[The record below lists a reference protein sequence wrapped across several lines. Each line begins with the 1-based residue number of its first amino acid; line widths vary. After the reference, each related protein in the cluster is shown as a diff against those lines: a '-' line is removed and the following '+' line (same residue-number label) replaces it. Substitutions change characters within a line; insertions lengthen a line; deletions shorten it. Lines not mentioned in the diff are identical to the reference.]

1 MSHTALLADDEPLLL
16 RALRL
21 QLQQLWPELQIVAEA
36 ANGIDALRLLGEL
49 QPDVAFLDIKMPGL
63 SGLDVALGA
72 RDTQIVF
79 VTAYDEFAIE
89 AFDKQ
94 ALDYLLKPV
103 NEARLQKTISRL
115 QSRLETGTT
124 APAQAPTPG
133 EPWLRWLRVGIGNDV
148 RLIDVDSVIYFQAAD
163 KYTGVFSSDGEFLIR
178 TPIKE
183 LMEQLDPGQFWQI
196 HRSSIVK
203 ISAITQASRD
213 FSGKIALTLKQC
225 QQKLAVSKP
234 YAHLFRQM

>member
-49 QPDVAFLDIKMPGL
+49 QPDVAFLDIKIPGL
-63 SGLDVALGA
+63 SGLDVALGG
-72 RDTQIVF
+72 RDTQMVF

-103 NEARLQKTISRL
+103 NEARLQKTITRL
-115 QSRLETGTT
+115 QSRLAAGKT
-124 APAQAPTPG
+124 APA
-133 EPWLRWLRVGIGNDV
+133 
-148 RLIDVDSVIYFQAAD
+148 
-163 KYTGVFSSDGEFLIR
+163 
-178 TPIKE
+178 
-183 LMEQLDPGQFWQI
+183 
-196 HRSSIVK
+196 
-203 ISAITQASRD
+203 
-213 FSGKIALTLKQC
+213 
-225 QQKLAVSKP
+225 
-234 YAHLFRQM
+234 

>member
-72 RDTQIVF
+72 RETQIVF

-103 NEARLQKTISRL
+103 NEARLQKTITRL
-115 QSRLETGTT
+115 QQRL
-124 APAQAPTPG
+124 Q
-133 EPWLRWLRVGIGNDV
+133 IG
-148 RLIDVDSVIYFQAAD
+148 R
-163 KYTGVFSSDGEFLIR
+163 
-178 TPIKE
+178 
-183 LMEQLDPGQFWQI
+183 
-196 HRSSIVK
+196 
-203 ISAITQASRD
+203 
-213 FSGKIALTLKQC
+213 
-225 QQKLAVSKP
+225 
-234 YAHLFRQM
+234 AHV